1 MREAGIKKRVLAI
14 LFRIASYSPYRLSVG
29 PQKLLRNQTY
39 HIYIIFIYEYDVK
52 ENNISFHLAMTM
64 MIAHTKT
71 NIGGKI
77 VNVKS

>member
-1 MREAGIKKRVLAI
+1 MREAGIKNVFLQFY
-14 LFRIASYSPYRLSVG
+14 LELLPSPYRLSVG

-39 HIYIIFIYEYDVK
+39 HVYIIFIYEYDVK

-71 NIGGKI
+71 NTGGKI